1 MISHFARQAP
11 FGYRHLALK
20 RGAYSRITSRFAT
33 SASESEIS
41 IRAMLEDNRRAI
53 KTPKLFES
61 PERVHA
67 REVLLVDLLI
77 NSQSCRTND
86 ELQEWEDFRD
96 QLQCGTKGISP
107 STKSVGVRYT
117 GSKRT
122 NILSKIDTDET
133 YRAFSASSVSEI
145 ETTKCPLDPQT
156 NLSNVFVNPEER
168 NKAYGLFKHACQ
180 GQGLMDESVRSHTFN
195 LFMYA
200 ELARLA
206 SANHLFIIDIL
217 ILLAKILHRYSI
229 KSTYATFMI
238 ALHHM
243 RSSSAR
249 RLLIGHIQRS
259 RVNLDS
265 DSMGL
270 ILAKEDLLGGKIRHQ
285 HLLKNA
291 NRFDE
296 GSSNFIL
303 AFLLDVSPNLAVKY
317 FNNRYVFG
325 TERSKLN
332 SSTVE
337 VFVDFFVPRKRYK
350 ELFNV
355 FFFIERH
362 LGLSMNYF
370 LLHTLSGMIM
380 EWSSF
385 PGQLIT
391 EPLLLY
397 YHYLRTK
404 RGFKIPKALVARV
417 NERLKPDGGYDK
429 TRASDLIKIVAQS
442 NSYRLTI

>member
-1 MISHFARQAP
+1 MIRHFARHAP
-11 FGYRHLALK
+11 CAYRNLSLK
-20 RGAYSRITSRFAT
+20 RGAYLRITSR
-33 SASESEIS
+33 SAISSSGTGIS
-41 IRAMLEDNRRAI
+41 IRAMLEDNRRPI
-53 KTPKLFES
+53 KTPELFELA
-61 PERVHA
+61 ERVHA
-67 REVLLVDLLI
+67 REILLVNILI
-77 NSQSCRTND
+77 SSQSSRKND

-96 QLQCGTKGISP
+96 QLQDGTKGASP
-107 STKSVGVRYT
+107 TTKSVGARHPESYKP
-117 GSKRT
+117 SL
-122 NILSKIDTDET
+122 LSKIDTDKT
-133 YRAFSASSVSEI
+133 HRAFAASTVSEI
-145 ETTKCPLDPQT
+145 ETTKLDPQT
-156 NLSNVFVNPEER
+156 RLSDIFENHEER
-168 NKAYGLFKHACQ
+168 NKAYELFKHACQ
-180 GQGLMDESVRSHTFN
+180 GPGIMDESVRSHTFN
-195 LFMYA
+195 LFMYG
-200 ELARLA
+200 ELARLGN
-206 SANHLFIIDIL
+206 ANHLFIIDIL
-217 ILLAKILHRYSI
+217 ILLANILHKYSI

-238 ALHHM
+238 ALHHL

-249 RLLIGHIQRS
+249 RLLIGHIRGS
-259 RVNLDS
+259 RVNSDS
-265 DSMGL
+265 DSIGL
-270 ILAKEDLLGGKIRHQ
+270 TLAKEDLLGRKIRHQ

-296 GSSNFIL
+296 ESSKFIL

-325 TERSKLN
+325 PEPSKLN

-337 VFVDFFVPRKRYK
+337 VFVEFLVPRKRYK

-355 FFFIERH
+355 FFFTERH

-397 YHYLRTK
+397 YHYLRNK

-417 NERLKPDGGYDK
+417 NERLKLDGGYDK
-429 TRASDLIKIVAQS
+429 TRASNLIRIVAQS
-442 NSYRLTI
+442 NSFRLTI